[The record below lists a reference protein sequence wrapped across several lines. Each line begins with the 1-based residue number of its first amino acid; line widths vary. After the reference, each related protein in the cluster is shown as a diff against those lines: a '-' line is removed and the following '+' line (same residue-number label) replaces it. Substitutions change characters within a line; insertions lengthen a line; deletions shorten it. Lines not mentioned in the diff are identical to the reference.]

1 MARSAQEFALEIDR
15 EWAEMMG
22 GVRKAVVYVATEGL
36 SKVQTKS
43 PVDTGQFK
51 SNWLA
56 SVGKLDPSIH
66 EGAGGAFAA
75 KSSAALASYAAVEG
89 FPVIYLQNNLGYAA
103 RLENGWSSQAP
114 SGMVALTV
122 AELQAL
128 WNRMKV

>member
-1 MARSAQEFALEIDR
+1 MGNAKEFALQIDR

-22 GVRKAVVYVATEGL
+22 GVRKAVIYIATEGL
-36 SKVQTKS
+36 ARVQTKS

-56 SVGKLDPSIH
+56 SVGSLDPSTH

-75 KSSAALASYAAVEG
+75 KSSGAIASYAAVDG
-89 FPVIYLQNNLGYAA
+89 WPVIYISNSLTYAL
-103 RLENGWSSQAP
+103 RLENGYSLQAP

-122 AELQAL
+122 AELQAM
-128 WNRMKV
+128 WGKMKV